1 MKIIMHI
8 STQLNYTINS
18 SNMSLNPAPVE
29 MDTTEGTVWVL
40 KAYNGGVEAWNCLL
54 WYFKNTVK

>member
-29 MDTTEGTVWVL
+29 MDTTEGTV
-40 KAYNGGVEAWNCLL
+40 
-54 WYFKNTVK
+54 